1 MNLPHHRHHP
11 PGRDLEWL
19 LPVLIPASA
28 MLVTA
33 LVVAICKAL
42 A

>member
-1 MNLPHHRHHP
+1 MNLPHHRHP